1 MWELAAAAAAAAADA
16 AAGGLVAWS
25 DAADGAAVD
34 AMVADLCEAAA
45 AVAADA
51 IVVPTNL
58 TAAVLASE

>member
-1 MWELAAAAAAAAADA
+1 MWELAAAVD
-16 AAGGLVAWS
+16 AGGLVARS

-34 AMVADLCEAAA
+34 ARVAALCEAAA

-51 IVVPTNL
+51 IVVPNIV